1 MKRELPV
8 SSPSSPHFTLNVL
21 AKRHNN
27 SLFIKGWIGDKP
39 HLVTTDTRVSV
50 TITRSDRTA

>member
-21 AKRHNN
+21 AERHNN
-27 SLFIKGWIGDKP
+27 LFTKGWIGDKAQ
-39 HLVTTDTRVSV
+39 LVTTDNGVSV